1 MLLTESCTYR
11 DPGLLE
17 VESHGE
23 RLPHEDVRVVAGEE
37 GSLELLQ
44 LPLAEVGPGPP
55 PLGFLVILWASG
67 KY

>member
-1 MLLTESCTYR
+1 MSTYR

-17 VESHGE
+17 VEPHGE

-37 GSLELLQ
+37 GALQLLQ

-55 PLGFLVILWASG
+55 PLGLLVILWGLG